1 LGPLTDA
8 GCLFN
13 LKNPKHRHAGGTG
26 GSQAGRLRSSLGRKA
41 KGKKYICKFHPAPRS
56 IERSVDFE
64 WQISG
69 ATPVICGKT
78 FTINPAAFSRPA
90 DG

>member
-1 LGPLTDA
+1 LIIQLEKSQTPSRRR
-8 GCLFN
+8 N
-13 LKNPKHRHAGGTG
+13 RRP
-26 GSQAGRLRSSLGRKA
+26 QAGRLRSSLGRKA